1 LRTASFKEESMKAL
15 LSLFLVIAGFAA
27 QAQFAPQAGIAGSTA
42 ISATA
47 AEITAWANHCSVQRG
62 YLDIATP
69 STGIT
74 TTGDS
79 TAATGPANGTVV
91 CLGDSGIATLTFVA
105 ALYDGPGADFAVF
118 ENGFKDP
125 ANGAMAFLELAFVEV
140 SSDGTNFYRFHAVS
154 NTPTNTQIPG
164 SGVYMDA
171 SLLNNLAGKYIA
183 NYGTPFDLSELA
195 GTPGLDV
202 NNVTH
207 VRLVDVV
214 GSVGTHSCSD
224 DEGKVIN
231 DPYPTNFP
239 TGGFDL
245 DAVAAIHMYN
255 TGINTYA
262 APAFT
267 FYPNPT
273 KDLLHINTSL
283 TAGTLQIT
291 SAVGMEIK
299 TISLDTSEATIST
312 TDFPSGLYYLTF
324 TGINGSTQ
332 WAGSFVKL

>member
-1 LRTASFKEESMKAL
+1 MREL
-15 LSLFLVIAGFAA
+15 LSFILALSGFAA

-42 ISATA
+42 ISAA
-47 AEITAWANHCSVQRG
+47 ATEIAAWANNCYVQRG

-69 STGIT
+69 SSGLT
-74 TTGDS
+74 TTGDN
-79 TAATGPANGTVV
+79 TAATGPANGSVV
-91 CLGDSGIATLTFVA
+91 CLGDSGVATLTFPA

-140 SSDGTNFYRFHAVS
+140 SSDGINFYRFHAVS

-171 SLLNNLAGKYIA
+171 SLVNNLAGKYVA

-202 NNVTH
+202 NNITH

-214 GSVGTHSCSD
+214 GSVGAHACAD
-224 DEGKVIN
+224 NEGKAIN

-245 DAVAAIHMYN
+245 DAVAAIHMYS
-255 TGINTYA
+255 TAINSHTMPALTY
-262 APAFT
+262 
-267 FYPNPT
+267 YPNPT
-273 KDLLHINTSL
+273 KDVLHINTVL
-283 TAGTLQIT
+283 TPGTLHII
-291 SAVGMEIK
+291 SAVGVQIK
-299 TISLDTSEATIST
+299 TISLGAEETTITTS
-312 TDFPSGLYYLTF
+312 DLPSGLYRLTF
-324 TGINGSTQ
+324 TSNNGSTQ
-332 WAGSFVKL
+332 WAGTFVKL